1 MDSANNALMVA
12 NTILFIKNA
21 LTSAVT
27 TKSTVLTDVSV
38 EMDTSILMVC
48 AQDALTRQFIIQYTK
63 GANVKEDS
71 NTYLENALLCVLKTK
86 REWIEHVC
94 VKLVSTGWKENALNA
109 RNTRLMM
116 QRSQYACAGTHI
128 C

>member
-1 MDSANNALMVA
+1 MVV

-21 LTSAVT
+21 STSVAT
-27 TKSTVLTDVSV
+27 TKSTALTDVSV
-38 EMDTSILMVC
+38 KMGTSILVGC
-48 AQDALTRQFIIQYTK
+48 AQDALTRQFIIQSTK

-71 NTYLENALLCVLKTK
+71 NTYLENALLSVLKTK

-109 RNTRLMM
+109 RNTRFMM
-116 QRSQYACAGTHI
+116 QRSQCVYAGTHI